1 MKKCLN
7 FLLLTYLVCWG
18 LLYSAR
24 IVLAL
29 PSILIR
35 SLLVKIVSD
44 PGETVDK
51 FTRSSNR
58 AQDRSSP
65 VAEDSSAA
73 RSSLITILLLQP
85 EERHSER
92 WETAGSG
99 GYGGSRGPQHN
110 QTTPVISKRVRE
122 WDVTREVLRPRSGA
136 HTTQLMMI
144 ENSDQWLQDWGPA
157 QELTQ
162 PCKLLSSAARSS
174 LITILLLQPV
184 FFLRSASRPGPN
196 VWGESTGARPATQE
210 KILWQ
215 WW

>member
-1 MKKCLN
+1 MFRFFVAHLFSLLRVALQRKNCPCTPIDLDPVPPGEDCLWPRGDSGQVHQEQQQGPGQE
-7 FLLLTYLVCWG
+7 LTCCWG
-18 LLYSAR
+18 VFCSQ
-24 IVLAL
+24 VFFDND
-29 PSILIR
+29 PSSSTR
-35 SLLVKIVSD
+35 
-44 PGETVDK
+44 GETQWEM
-51 FTRSSNR
+51 R
-58 AQDRSSP
+58 
-65 VAEDSSAA
+65 
-73 RSSLITILLLQP
+73 
-85 EERHSER
+85 
-92 WETAGSG
+92 ETAGSG